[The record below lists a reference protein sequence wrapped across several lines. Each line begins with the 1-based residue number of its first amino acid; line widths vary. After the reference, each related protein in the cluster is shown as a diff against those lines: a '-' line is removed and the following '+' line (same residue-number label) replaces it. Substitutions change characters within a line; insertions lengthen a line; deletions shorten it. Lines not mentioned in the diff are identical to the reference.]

1 MRSHRSQATDLQ
13 NHPEM
18 FPGRRPSCRTQVA
31 EASCIIAIVERRPQH
46 IRRNT
51 WRSRLYIDDVQEIV
65 DVLGA
70 EGAEVE
76 ISVPGYSTKG
86 GADQLL
92 QFTGKT
98 LHQVEIRRPRPH
110 YILVDLQPG
119 RGSVWGAEDDATTV
133 GLVNKTADVLRRCR
147 RWPSIIVFNFVTPF
161 VLTLSWATFVI
172 VLGASEPAEVPWS
185 AEKKTLLVAPLLPVL
200 LLLGAS
206 LWISLRRHT
215 VIVCSYRSEAPTYW
229 RRNKDQITVAII
241 AGVVGTFLGTLI
253 TIVVTKAL
261 E

>member
-1 MRSHRSQATDLQ
+1 M
-13 NHPEM
+13 
-18 FPGRRPSCRTQVA
+18 RTQVA

-70 EGAEVE
+70 EGSEVE

-98 LHQVEIRRPRPH
+98 LHEIEIRRPRPV
-110 YILVDLQPG
+110 YVLVDLQPG

-147 RWPSIIVFNFVTPF
+147 RWPSIIVFNVMGLPRFDGQGWWLGQATC
-161 VLTLSWATFVI
+161 LMTSWWV
-172 VLGASEPAEVPWS
+172 VVSNSLGV
-185 AEKKTLLVAPLLPVL
+185 
-200 LLLGAS
+200 
-206 LWISLRRHT
+206 R
-215 VIVCSYRSEAPTYW
+215 
-229 RRNKDQITVAII
+229 
-241 AGVVGTFLGTLI
+241 
-253 TIVVTKAL
+253 
-261 E
+261 